1 MADFEFKGIDD
12 FIEELKQLENLEEI
26 APKMIDEATPIV
38 KKNMKKYIHEA
49 ANRGYATGTLEN
61 AVNATKAK
69 VNNYGYFAAVL
80 VRGKD
85 EKGVRN
91 AEKLAYLEYGTGKQT
106 AHPIMEKVVND
117 SEDDVIKK
125 MQEVFDREK

>member
-1 MADFEFKGIDD
+1 MANFEIKGIDELM
-12 FIEELKQLENLEEI
+12 EELGKLQDMEDV

-38 KKNMKKYIHEA
+38 EKNMKKYIHEA

-91 AEKLAYLEYGTGKQT
+91 AEKLAYLEYGTGRQA

-117 SEDDVIKK
+117 SEDEVIKK